1 MSPRILERATV
12 YRADDHYCNQAIVT
26 ELASG
31 DVVAVF
37 NEERG
42 LSHRDNGSTSLVRS
56 RDGGRSWDPASRVVV
71 LPAGDEVGNWDCA
84 VAQLADGTLM
94 VTLCQAAYFKR
105 GIAWEGPQYD
115 AGQYGLLRSWIGT
128 FALRSSDDGRTWGAP
143 IPINTMPMK
152 FGSTRVPVM
161 QMPDGPIL
169 LALYGRLDEWGY
181 GLREMGGEAMRAYFV
196 RSDDNGHNWEYFST
210 IAYDP
215 ARIAGYAEP
224 APLRLPDGR
233 IVVMLRVH
241 HRPTQRPDNIYM
253 AVSDDD
259 GHTFAP
265 PRRLRDLWGYPAQLI
280 NLQDGRVLMTYGYR
294 RGEFGVRACISED
307 GLTWRGESE
316 FSLHEGG
323 QAEPGEP
330 TWWHTGYPSTTQL
343 RDGSLV
349 TVYHLFSRDAR
360 PVQYIEAVRWA
371 LE

>member
-1 MSPRILERATV
+1 MSARILERVTV
-12 YRADDHYCNQAIVT
+12 YKAADHYCNQAIVT

-31 DVVAVF
+31 DLVAVF

-42 LSHRDNGSTSLVRS
+42 LAHRDNGYTSLVRS

-71 LPAGDEVGNWDCA
+71 LPASDEVGNWDCA

-115 AGQYGLLRSWIGT
+115 ASQYGLLRSWIGT
-128 FALRSSDDGRTWGAP
+128 FALRSSDQGRTWGAP

-152 FGSTRVPVM
+152 FGSTRVAVM
-161 QMPDGPIL
+161 QLPDGAIL
-169 LALYGRLDEWGY
+169 LPLYGRLDEWGY

-215 ARIAGYAEP
+215 ARITGYAEP

-253 AVSDDD
+253 ALSDDD

-265 PRRLRDLWGYPAQLI
+265 PRRLPDLWGYPAQLI
-280 NLQDGRVLMTYGYR
+280 NLRDGRALMTYGYR
-294 RGEFGVRACISED
+294 RGEFGVKGCISED
-307 GLTWRGESE
+307 GLTWRGADE
-316 FSLHEGG
+316 FGLHEGG
-323 QAEPGEP
+323 QADRAESA
-330 TWWHTGYPSTTQL
+330 WWHTGYPSTTQL

-349 TVYHLFSRDAR
+349 TVYHLFSQDRT
-360 PVQYIEAVRWA
+360 PVQYIEAVRWE
-371 LE
+371 LG